1 MLAQSQIAGAAA
13 MSMQSTSQVQKQFG
27 PVAEAYATF
36 SYHAN
41 GPDLA
46 MICEAANFTGTEFV
60 VDMGSGAGH
69 TALACA
75 RHAGRVVGIDVTPE
89 MVLMAAH
96 LAEQRGL
103 SNVEFRVGDVEAL
116 PFEDGT
122 VDVVTS
128 RVSAHHYAD
137 VPKVLEE
144 AHRVLRPGGTLLV
157 VDTVSPED
165 PASDTFLNCIE
176 YLRDPSHARNY
187 KGSEWLRMLAA
198 AGFEPAM
205 LERFPLALD
214 GADWA
219 KRQQCPPEKVAV
231 LRQLFREATSATR
244 AAFDVRD
251 EPWGFSIPIALM
263 RGVKAG

>member
-1 MLAQSQIAGAAA
+1 
-13 MSMQSTSQVQKQFG
+13 MSSNSTTRIQEQFG
-27 PVAEAYATF
+27 PVAQAYATF

-46 MICEAANFTGTEFV
+46 MIREAAAFTGSEFV

-75 RHAGRVVGIDVTPE
+75 PHAARVVGIDVTPE
-89 MVLMAAH
+89 MVQMASH

-103 SNVEFRVGDVEAL
+103 TNVEFRLGDVEAM
-116 PFEDGT
+116 PFET
-122 VDVVTS
+122 ASVDVVTS

-137 VPKVLEE
+137 VPKALAE
-144 AHRVLRPGGTLLV
+144 AFRILKPGGVLLM

-165 PASDTFLNCIE
+165 PVLDTFLNCIE
-176 YLRDPSHARNY
+176 FLRDPSHARDY
-187 KGSEWLRMLAA
+187 RGSEWVRMLAD

-214 GADWA
+214 GADWV
-219 KRQQCPPEKVAV
+219 KRQQCPPEKVEV
-231 LRQLFREATSATR
+231 IKGLFRDATAAVR
-244 AAFDVRD
+244 AAFEIRED
-251 EPWGFSIPIALM
+251 PWGYSIPIALM
-263 RGVKAG
+263 RGRKPAC

>member
-1 MLAQSQIAGAAA
+1 
-13 MSMQSTSQVQKQFG
+13 MSSSSTEQVQKQFG
-27 PVAEAYATF
+27 PVAAAYATF

-46 MICEAANFTGTEFV
+46 MIREAAGFTGSEFV

-75 RHAGRVVGIDVTPE
+75 PHAGRVVGIDVTPE
-89 MVLMAAH
+89 MVLMASH

-103 SNVEFRVGDVEAL
+103 SNVEFRVGDVEAM
-116 PFEDGT
+116 PFETGS

-137 VPKVLEE
+137 VPKALAE
-144 AHRVLRPGGTLLV
+144 ANRILKPGGMLLM

-165 PASDTFLNCIE
+165 PLLDTFLNCIE
-176 YLRDPSHARNY
+176 FLRDPSHARDY
-187 KGSEWLRMLAA
+187 KGSEWMRMLDA

-214 GADWA
+214 GADWV
-219 KRQQCPPEKVAV
+219 KRQQCPPEKVEV
-231 LRQLFREATSATR
+231 LKGLFRDATPAVR
-244 AAFDVRD
+244 AAFEIRD
-251 EPWGFSIPIALM
+251 EPWGYSIPIALM
-263 RGVKAG
+263 RGVKRA